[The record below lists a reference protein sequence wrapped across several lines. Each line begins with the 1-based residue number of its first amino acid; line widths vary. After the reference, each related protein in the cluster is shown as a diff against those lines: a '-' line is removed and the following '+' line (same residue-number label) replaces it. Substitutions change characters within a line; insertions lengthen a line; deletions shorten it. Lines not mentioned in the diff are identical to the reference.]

1 MTRTG
6 WLLSALYA
14 ALATYIFLQFRA
26 APRTMGIGFAS
37 VIVVR
42 PAVPT
47 ATLLGVDFDASNTSH
62 MVWAI
67 LYRAALCYLLGWFI
81 AKVVTNLTR
90 SQPPR

>member
-6 WLLSALYA
+6 WLLSSLSA

-26 APRTMGIGFAS
+26 APRTMGTGFAS
-37 VIVVR
+37 VIVVL
-42 PAVPT
+42 T
-47 ATLLGVDFDASNTSH
+47 ATLLGIDFDASNTSH

-67 LYRAALCYLLGWFI
+67 LYCAALCDLLGWFI
-81 AKVVTNLTR
+81 AKGATHLTR